1 MPSADVVG
9 ASGALLGAGLA
20 SLVGSSNKQG
30 GQAKINVLSGAV
42 CIIAFV
48 HYLGM
53 WGCGNLWKL
62 RFSDWLLTC
71 PLLAYEMGII
81 LGKSE
86 RVSVIAAVFAFF
98 MILVGYPAVRDGNMA
113 SFALSTFF
121 LLAVALVFC
130 ASEETS
136 PGDSRLVWPFFA
148 CLALSRLFLRCLVL
162 HCV

>member
-1 MPSADVVG
+1 
-9 ASGALLGAGLA
+9 
-20 SLVGSSNKQG
+20 
-30 GQAKINVLSGAV
+30 
-42 CIIAFV
+42 
-48 HYLGM
+48 
-53 WGCGNLWKL
+53 
-62 RFSDWLLTC
+62 
-71 PLLAYEMGII
+71 MGII

-148 CLALSRLFLRCLVL
+148 TWPLYGVAVAAQSPSAVFSVLDVISKGAFAMAFLLW
-162 HCV
+162 